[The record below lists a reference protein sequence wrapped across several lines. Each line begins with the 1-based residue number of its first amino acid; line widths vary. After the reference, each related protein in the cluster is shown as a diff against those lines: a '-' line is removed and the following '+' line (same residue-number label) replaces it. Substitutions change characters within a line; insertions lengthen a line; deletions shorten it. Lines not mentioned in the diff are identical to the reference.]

1 MGQILEVE
9 RSVEKFRQ
17 DVMLVKT
24 KVEEEEREEWVGQ
37 TE

>member
-9 RSVEKFRQ
+9 RAVEKFRQ

>member
-9 RSVEKFRQ
+9 GSVEKFRR

-24 KVEEEEREEWVGQ
+24 KEEEEEREEWVGQ